1 MPLHKEIK
9 MPLNLIYDGE
19 KFLLVDIRP
28 LYEWVDGAPTRNQTG
43 FRVELVDLSTYD
55 KFSVKLLT
63 MTPHVTPEIFEES
76 RDKIFV
82 RLIDAYAKPYV
93 TDNKRIAYSI
103 SAKNI
108 ELVKKSATSA
118 AERIHE

>member
-1 MPLHKEIK
+1 MYKEVKFPLKYIH
-9 MPLNLIYDGE
+9 DGE

-28 LYEWVDGAPTRNQTG
+28 LYEWVDGAPTRNQSG

-55 KFSVKLLT
+55 KFNVKLLT
-63 MTPHVTPEIFEES
+63 MTPQVTPEIFEAS
-76 RDKIFV
+76 REKIFV
-82 RLIDAYAKPYV
+82 RLIDAFAKPYV

-118 AERIHE
+118 AERM